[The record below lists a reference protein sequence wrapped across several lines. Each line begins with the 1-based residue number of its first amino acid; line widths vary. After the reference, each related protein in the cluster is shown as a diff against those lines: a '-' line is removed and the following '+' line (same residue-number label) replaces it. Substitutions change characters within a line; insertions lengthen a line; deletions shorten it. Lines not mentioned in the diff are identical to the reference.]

1 MVAPF
6 WRKCGICWLDVGK
19 NPPKGSRDFQGAGD
33 AVNELERAME
43 RENMERENPDAA
55 IELRGVFR
63 QDARGRRLL
72 DGVTLTILR
81 GAFTTLAGPSGAGK
95 TTLLRLI
102 NRLDEADGGSIS
114 VLGRALDQWDVGAL
128 RQRVALVAQEPSLL
142 GMTVRENLILPF
154 RLRGGLPPQMQERM
168 EAAMEEAELEPE
180 ILNQHSAVLSVG
192 QKQRAALARAL
203 IGEPEVL
210 LLDEPTAGQD
220 PRTAE
225 RMMKRL
231 HRLTLEKGLTVLMVS
246 HRLEHLRQN
255 GGRLAVLIGGRLHGE
270 GDAADA

>member
-1 MVAPF
+1 MNDL
-6 WRKCGICWLDVGK
+6 GTITD
-19 NPPKGSRDFQGAGD
+19 
-33 AVNELERAME
+33 
-43 RENMERENPDAA
+43 REKADAA

-63 QDARGRRLL
+63 QDRRGRRML
-72 DGVTLTILR
+72 DGVTLSILR

-102 NRLDEADGGSIS
+102 NRLDDADGGTVS
-114 VLGRALDQWDVGAL
+114 VLGTPLAQWSVGEL
-128 RQRVALVAQEPSLL
+128 RRRVALVTQEPSLL

-154 RLRGGLPPQMQERM
+154 RLRGGLPPDLEHRMESAM
-168 EAAMEEAELEPE
+168 EAAQLEPE
-180 ILNQHSAVLSVG
+180 LLRESAASLSVG

-225 RMMKRL
+225 RMMENLRRL
-231 HRLTLEKGLTVLMVS
+231 ALDKGTTVLMVS

-255 GGRLAVLIGGRLHGE
+255 GGRLAVIIGGRLHGE
-270 GDAADA
+270 GDAAEMLAHPPSPEAGAFLKPGGG